1 MTNTK
6 DFAVGDNVLVV
17 NSTNKEYIGLYG
29 YIAKCYNFK
38 EQYVISF
45 GTGRF
50 YKVIFDQPVVV
61 RGKTYKSGCFK
72 KSDLNYAK

>member
-38 EQYVISF
+38 EQYVKSF
-45 GTGRF
+45 GTDRF

-61 RGKTYKSGCFK
+61 RGKTYKSCIFK
-72 KSDLNYAK
+72 KTDLNHAG

>member
-6 DFAVGDNVLVV
+6 GFAVEDKVLVV

-29 YIAKCYNFK
+29 HITKCYNFRD
-38 EQYVISF
+38 QYVKSF
-45 GTGRF
+45 GTDKF
-50 YKVIFDQPVVV
+50 YKVNFDQPVVV
-61 RGKTYKSGCFK
+61 RGKTYKSGIFK